1 MKALTLLLAS
11 LTITSAMADITIV
24 NETLLNGIGSK
35 STMWIKGD
43 KVRTDNDTTTTTIID
58 TASGDM
64 TTLMHEQKMIIK
76 MNTKQLQEL
85 AKQAPRA
92 STPEASQTKVTA
104 TGEKEKVD
112 GYDCEIYLSENMGMT
127 VKMWVAKSYPNGDK
141 LREEMKVMAK
151 LGTPGGPQ
159 QPEVPG
165 IAIKTE
171 FVQQGMKFTTRLVSI
186 KTDSIDDS
194 RFAIPT
200 DYKAP

>member
-1 MKALTLLLAS
+1 MKALTLLLAA
-11 LTITSAMADITIV
+11 LTVTSAMADITLV
-24 NETLLNGIGSK
+24 NETLLNGVSSK

-85 AKQAPRA
+85 AKQAPGA
-92 STPEASQTKVTA
+92 PTPEASQTKVTA
-104 TGEKEKVD
+104 TGEKEKVE

-151 LGTPGGPQ
+151 LGTPGAPKP
-159 QPEVPG
+159 PEVPG
-165 IAIKTE
+165 IAVKTE

-186 KTDSIDDS
+186 KTDSIDES
-194 RFAIPT
+194 KFAIPT

>member
-1 MKALTLLLAS
+1 MLKKLLAALTV
-11 LTITSAMADITIV
+11 TSAMADITLV
-24 NETLLNGIGSK
+24 NETLLNGVSSK

-85 AKQAPRA
+85 AKQAPGA
-92 STPEASQTKVTA
+92 PTPEASQTKVTA
-104 TGEKEKVD
+104 TGEKEKVE

-151 LGTPGGPQ
+151 LGTPGAPKP
-159 QPEVPG
+159 PEVPG
-165 IAIKTE
+165 IAVKTE

-186 KTDSIDDS
+186 KTDSIDES
-194 RFAIPT
+194 KFAIPT